1 MYDLYLGKLLLPVTP
16 QKISTR
22 ISNQNRTLTLISEGE
37 INILKSAGLT
47 EISFTALIP
56 QVKYPFARYES
67 GEFEPASEY
76 LEYLERLKTGK
87 APFQFILSRWL
98 PNGSQ
103 LFDTNLTV
111 SLEDYSISEDAKNG
125 FDLEVDIRLKQ
136 YREYGAKLIDI
147 GSEIPTA
154 PVAVQETRSEVS
166 NPEKKKSSGSSKK
179 SSKKKSK
186 KELEKLSTNTTDF
199 KITQRAQNATGR
211 SVTEIVKSQSKV
223 VTSTAA
229 AAKKTGVSSMVSK
242 AKVFVKKQN

>member
-1 MYDLYLGKLLLPVTP
+1 MYDLYLGRLLLPVTP
-16 QKISTR
+16 QKISTK
-22 ISNQNRTLTLISEGE
+22 ISNQNKTLTLINEGV
-37 INILKSAGLT
+37 INILKDAGLT
-47 EISFTALIP
+47 EISFSALIP

-76 LEYLERLKTGK
+76 LEYLEKLKAGK

-136 YREYGAKLIDI
+136 CREYGAKTMDI

-154 PVAVQETRSEVS
+154 PVVVQETRPEVS
-166 NPEKKKSSGSSKK
+166 NPEKKKSSSSSKK

-186 KELEKLSTNTTDF
+186 TVSTKPSMVQKAAKF
-199 KITQRAQNATGR
+199 
-211 SVTEIVKSQSKV
+211 VESKP
-223 VTSTAA
+223 SMIQKAA
-229 AAKKTGVSSMVSK
+229 AVVGANTSSKKTGTSSMVSK